1 MQVVDLH
8 HHFMPLNVLEQL
20 RVVAG
25 GKERL
30 ITEKISIALNPDL
43 ADGEAH
49 LEAMDHGG
57 VDVSVLSQSGLSV
70 LGRDVCRDVNEGMA
84 AVAEQWPT
92 RFIPTAHICIDDENA
107 AIELEKCIG
116 QYGFGA
122 VALPCS
128 SPERQLD
135 DPSLEPLWSVIENL
149 EIPIILHPAQLPNG
163 ASLDYALE
171 RSCYRPFD
179 TTVAGVRIF
188 NGVLPQHPGL
198 KFVLPHCG
206 GTIVGLK
213 GRLAMFFERPGVPL
227 HRLLPRTRSEQHS
240 EGLDTIFEAFWS
252 KLYFDTAGTGAWSP
266 VIEFA
271 TSIAGADHMAFGTDY
286 PLESHSGE
294 TMRELVQMIENL
306 PLEQVDRQ
314 QIASGTAQRLLGTPL
329 TQALGARGETPSPNS
344 L

>member
-1 MQVVDLH
+1 MHVVDLH
-8 HHFMPLNVLEQL
+8 HHFMPRNVLDQL
-20 RVVAG
+20 RVVSG

-49 LEAMDHGG
+49 LAAMDEGE
-57 VDVSVLSQSGLSV
+57 VDVAVLSQSGLSV

-84 AVAEQWPT
+84 AVAAQWPT
-92 RFIPTAHICIDDENA
+92 RFIPTAHVCIDDESCA
-107 AIELEKCIG
+107 TELENCIG
-116 QYGFGA
+116 EYGFGA

-149 EIPIILHPAQLPNG
+149 DIPIILHPAQLPNG

-188 NGVLPQHPGL
+188 NGVLPRHPGL
-198 KFVLPHCG
+198 RFVLPHCG

-227 HRLLPRTRSEQHS
+227 HRLLPRTRSEQQA
-240 EGLDTIFEAFWS
+240 EGLDTIFEQFWS

-286 PLESHSGE
+286 PLESHSGK
-294 TMRELVQMIENL
+294 TMRELVTMIEQL
-306 PLEQVDRQ
+306 PYAEHERT
-314 QIASGTAQRLLGTPL
+314 QIASGTATFLLGDPL
-329 TQALGARGETPSPNS
+329 ARALAAHQ
-344 L
+344 

>member
-20 RVVAG
+20 RIVSG
-25 GKERL
+25 GKARL
-30 ITEKISIALNPDL
+30 INEKISIALNPDL

-49 LEAMDHGG
+49 LEAMDQAG
-57 VDVSVLSQSGLSV
+57 VDVAVLTQSGLSV
-70 LGRDVCRDVNEGMA
+70 LGDKICRDINEGMA
-84 AVAEQWPT
+84 AVAEQWPS
-92 RFIPTAHICIDDENA
+92 RFIPTAHICIDDQNA
-107 AIELEKCIG
+107 ARELESCVE

-135 DPSLEPLWSVIENL
+135 DPSLGPLWAVIENL
-149 EIPIILHPAQLPNG
+149 DIPIILHPAQLPNG

-179 TTVAGVRIF
+179 TTVAGVRLF

-213 GRLAMFFERPGVPL
+213 GRLAMFFERPGIAL
-227 HRLLPRTRSEQHS
+227 HRLLPRTRAEQRA
-240 EGLDTIFEAFWS
+240 EGLDTIFEQFWA

-266 VIEFA
+266 IVEFA
-271 TSIAGADHMAFGTDY
+271 TGLVGADHMAFGTDY

-294 TMRELVQMIENL
+294 TMRELVEMIENL
-306 PLEQVDRQ
+306 ELSTEQRA
-314 QIASGTAQRLLGTPL
+314 QIASGTALDLLGLPL
-329 TQALGARGETPSPNS
+329 EQALSARS
-344 L
+344 

>member
-1 MQVVDLH
+1 MHVVDLH
-8 HHFMPLNVLEQL
+8 HHFMPLNVLEQM
-20 RVVAG
+20 RVVSG

-30 ITEKISIALNPDL
+30 ITDKISIALNPDL

-49 LEAMDHGG
+49 LAAMDQGG
-57 VDVSVLSQSGLSV
+57 VDVAVLSQSGLSV

-84 AVAEQWPT
+84 AVARQWPT
-92 RFIPTAHICIDDENA
+92 RFIPTAHVCIDDESCST
-107 AIELEKCIG
+107 ELESAIS

-135 DPSLEPLWSVIENL
+135 DPSLEPLWSVIDDL
-149 EIPIILHPAQLPNG
+149 DIPIILHPAQLPNG

-188 NGVLPQHPGL
+188 NGVLPRHPGL
-198 KFVLPHCG
+198 RFVLPHCG
-206 GTIVGLK
+206 GTTVGLK

-227 HRLLPRTRSEQHS
+227 HRLLPRTRSEQRA
-240 EGLDTIFEAFWS
+240 EGLDTIFEQFWA

-266 VIEFA
+266 VVEFA

-294 TMRELVQMIENL
+294 TMRELVQMIEDL
-306 PLEQVDRQ
+306 PYTPQERE
-314 QIASGTAQRLLGTPL
+314 QIASGTAESLLGAPL
-329 TQALGARGETPSPNS
+329 TEALAARR
-344 L
+344 